1 MDINKLD
8 DIVYEEKVHT
18 IAPIESDDESTESDD
33 ESDVGDDEDDEVC
46 ARCGGDSFAIASWC
60 VCGAPVCFEC
70 DESDINIPTWCSPG
84 RCGKLNN

>member
-1 MDINKLD
+1 
-8 DIVYEEKVHT
+8 
-18 IAPIESDDESTESDD
+18 
-33 ESDVGDDEDDEVC
+33 
-46 ARCGGDSFAIASWC
+46 